1 MPTASGAHSAATS
14 PTRIFGNTSGTGSG
28 IRTGTSSDACRARRA
43 PRLHLAD
50 PGAAAS
56 AAACADRSLA
66 AGDFT
71 RRQALRLAAGAALA
85 LAGCRRRG
93 RTSIVVGSKN
103 FTEQIILGEL
113 LAQQIAAHSAAHL
126 ERRFNLAGTLIC
138 HRALLSGQMD
148 LYPEYTGTALTAIL
162 NEPASNDPADVYQRV
177 RDGYRDR
184 FGLEVGPPF
193 GFNNTF
199 AIVVRG
205 DDAARLNL
213 HAISDIVPIAPQWRA
228 GFGYEFMERSDGFR
242 GLSKA
247 YGLTFAS
254 DPRIMD
260 LGLLYRALKEK
271 QVDVVAGNSTDGL
284 ITALG
289 MVALDDDRHFFPPYQ
304 AVPIVR
310 RAAFEQHPELR
321 AILASLGGKISEDDM
336 RRMNYAV
343 DGDQRDPAAIARDFR
358 RSHAL

>member
-1 MPTASGAHSAATS
+1 MPIASPATHFS
-14 PTRIFGNTSGTGSG
+14 
-28 IRTGTSSDACRARRA
+28 
-43 PRLHLAD
+43 
-50 PGAAAS
+50 
-56 AAACADRSLA
+56 
-66 AGDFT
+66 
-71 RRQALRLAAGAALA
+71 RRQILRLAAGATLA

-93 RTSIVVGSKN
+93 RTNIVVGSKN

-113 LAQQIAAHSAAHL
+113 LAQQIEAHSAIHV
-126 ERRFNLAGTLIC
+126 ERRFDLGGTLIC

-148 LYPEYTGTALTAIL
+148 LYPEYTGTALTAVL
-162 NEPASNDPADVYQRV
+162 NEPTSNDPADVYQRV

-184 FGLEVGPPF
+184 FSLDVGPPF

-213 HAISDIVPIAPQWRA
+213 HTISDIVPHAPHWRA

-254 DPRIMD
+254 EPRIMD

-289 MVALDDDRHFFPPYQ
+289 MVALEDDRHFFPPYQ

-310 RAAFEQHPELR
+310 TASFAQHPELR
-321 AILASLGGKISEDDM
+321 AILATLTGKITDADM

-343 DGDQRDPAAIARDFR
+343 DGDQRDPAATAREFR
-358 RSHAL
+358 LAHNL